1 MSSELFTTKNS
12 SKKALSIKVSESTLQ
27 RAELISQALQK
38 INPDLE
44 FDLKGRLESKADE
57 LLAEAEKAL
66 IKLEKELKPKT

>member
-12 SKKALSIKVSESTLQ
+12 SKKALSIKVSESTIQ

-66 IKLEKELKPKT
+66 IKLQKELKPKA